1 MVGSNTSI
9 TWRHIGNCTS
19 RSRNIIATYAQKSF
33 TDETD
38 CWNIKRGC
46 IIFFQRYEIL
56 IGFTNVNK
64 AILHSFNSICCLSK
78 DANNALTFCFTLY
91 RSLIDRRVWSII
103 EKQYVIIWL
112 GERKR
117 SGKKEK
123 GKKGHRN
130 NIHVLRN
137 RYKSVITNAIQFEQ
151 KIPTN
156 RWSLIDH
163 FLLLDICAALYLWD

>member
-19 RSRNIIATYAQKSF
+19 RSRNIIATYARKSF

-38 CWNIKRGC
+38 CWNIRRGC

-56 IGFTNVNK
+56 VGSTRVNK
-64 AILHSFNSICCLSK
+64 TILQTFNSVCCLSK
-78 DANNALTFCFTLY
+78 DANNAFTFSFTLY

-103 EKQYVIIWL
+103 EKQWSDQ
-112 GERKR
+112 E
-117 SGKKEK
+117 KEK
-123 GKKGHRN
+123 EAEREKRARKDARN
-130 NIHVLRN
+130 NIHVLRD
-137 RYKSVITNAIQFEQ
+137 RYKSVITNVIQFEQ

-156 RWSLIDH
+156 RWSLIGH
-163 FLLLDICAALYLWD
+163 FLLSDICAALFLRD